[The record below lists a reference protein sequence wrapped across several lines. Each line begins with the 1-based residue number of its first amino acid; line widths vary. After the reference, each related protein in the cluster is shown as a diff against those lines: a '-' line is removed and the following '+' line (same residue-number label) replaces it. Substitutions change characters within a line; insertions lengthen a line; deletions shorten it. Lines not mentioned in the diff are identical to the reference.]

1 MRSKMYLCLL
11 NHLLIVDLLDC
22 VPVINTN
29 SRSTF
34 TYNFFAV
41 TVTVRFVKVGAHSLK
56 KKDFDIPITSSV
68 INKTVKHPL
77 LFFFQFYVVGKTN
90 KLEKLYTP
98 QSQSFNI
105 SVIAL
110 NKYSGC

>member
-1 MRSKMYLCLL
+1 MCLCLL

-56 KKDFDIPITSSV
+56 KKKDFDIPVTSSV
-68 INKTVKHPL
+68 INKTVKHTL
-77 LFFFQFYVVGKTN
+77 LFFFQFYVVDKTN
-90 KLEKLYTP
+90 KLEKLYTL
-98 QSQSFNI
+98 QSRSFNI